1 MKQNLDEIVKNL
13 REWSEDN
20 QEKRAFVI
28 LAVENVKE
36 GDEGDAELA
45 CTAGV
50 CGSDMIVTTS
60 LADAFADEENPVGN
74 AIKKAIKFAALK
86 AISKQM
92 DEILENE
99 SEEESENAEQET
111 EQTAEAEEGTQDNGN
126 N

>member
-1 MKQNLDEIVKNL
+1 MKKNLDEIVKNL
-13 REWSEDN
+13 RDWSEEN
-20 QEKRAFVI
+20 QEKRAFMI
-28 LAVENVKE
+28 LAVENVTE
-36 GDEGDAELA
+36 GNEGDAEFA

-50 CGSDMIVTTS
+50 CGSDMIITTS
-60 LADAFADEENPVGN
+60 LADAFADEENPVGG

-92 DEILENE
+92 DEMLEDK
-99 SEEESENAEQET
+99 EESEDAEQET